1 MKYVLLNTKLINGKY
16 WTSWRSTGSNIK
28 YFLAPSTVDPNSIFD
43 DEKVRNF
50 EKWYKVD
57 STILFAKDFI

>member
-1 MKYVLLNTKLINGKY
+1 MKYVLINTKLINGKY
-16 WTSWRSTGSNIK
+16 WTSWRSTDSNVK

-50 EKWYKVD
+50 EKWYNVD
-57 STILFAKDFI
+57 CALLFDMDLI